1 MSNIIK
7 GVVSKVEHLYFD
19 TGNKEETTIKKKTI
33 LTINDVDY
41 YTHKNIEAK
50 TGDALL
56 FREESGQII
65 ELGYDE
71 IKRKLSKD
79 RAYQRHV
86 DLRSTVADIAC
97 LFTGSVLIFTGMDYI
112 STSAG
117 FVILSCG
124 LFCTAMKIAQRRMEK
139 KSIENEKI
147 KPLEEISK
155 EESVTVSYDDI
166 NKLYK
171 MNKLSR

>member
-19 TGNKEETTIKKKTI
+19 TGNKEETIIKKKTVF
-33 LTINDVDY
+33 TINNENY
-41 YTHKNIEAK
+41 YTHKNIEVKA
-50 TGDALL
+50 GDALL
-56 FREESGQII
+56 FREKDGQII

-71 IKRKLSKD
+71 IKRKLSND

-117 FVILSCG
+117 FVILGCG
-124 LFCTAMKIAQRRMEK
+124 LFCTVMKIAQKKMEK
-139 KSIENEKI
+139 KNIENEKI

-155 EESVTVSYDDI
+155 QESATISYEDI
-166 NKLYK
+166 KK
-171 MNKLSR
+171 MHMRDKVAR